1 MADSLVLT
9 GVKDVKKHTGTE
21 MLLTRPKRGGDT
33 HALKEWWKA
42 GASKCYAECTVF
54 NVTTAAGTVKLA
66 IDSNMNTN
74 LRIDHDGAFN
84 FTFYGSNEV
93 KRAALFT
100 DAYELIEHYVFPAI
114 SGGKVMT
121 VTLPGAASRPS
132 GPPPADTTIDNV
144 SIGLT
149 SGDASPTVGDT
160 NTYTATVAGDATPFT
175 YSWSAVGGTVANASA
190 NPVSVEW
197 TADGAGSVSVTV
209 GSSNADFDGDTA
221 NASDTLSVT
230 VNTVFAVNLASA
242 NVTYVV
248 TQSGG
253 AYYIDGVEQDAVTA
267 TAGQTIHF
275 DLSDASLSG
284 HPFKIYTDST
294 KTTEVTVGVSQEG
307 TDLLFTPPIAGSFSY
322 QCTQHANMGGEIIVS
337 AATN

>member
-33 HALKEWWKA
+33 HSIKEWWKT

-66 IDSNMNTN
+66 IDSNMSTN

-100 DAYELIEHYVFPAI
+100 DAYELIEHYVFPSI

-121 VTLPGAASRPS
+121 VTLPGAASRPIVT
-132 GPPPADTTIDNV
+132 PPGDTTIDNV
-144 SIGLT
+144 SVGLT

-209 GSSNADFDGDTA
+209 GSSNADFDGDTT
-221 NASDTLSVT
+221 NASDTLNVT
-230 VNTVFAVNLASA
+230 VTPPPAPDTSITGVTVTGTTAVADSEVVAYSVAVSGDATPYTYTWSA
-242 NVTYVV
+242 TNG
-248 TQSGG
+248 S
-253 AYYIDGVEQDAVTA
+253 I
-267 TAGQTIHF
+267 TAGQGTASGTVTWGSAGAGDVTCLVGSTNANF
-275 DLSDASLSG
+275 DGNSG
-284 HPFKIYTDST
+284 TDT
-294 KTTEVTVGVSQEG
+294 LNVTV
-307 TDLLFTPPIAGSFSY
+307 T
-322 QCTQHANMGGEIIVS
+322 
-337 AATN
+337 